1 MGKVSNCTVE
11 DFQKAIE
18 SADKAQRSF
27 FESTT
32 GIQRGTLLRKWND
45 LILENLDDSKFAPV

>member
-1 MGKVSNCTVE
+1 VSNCTVE
-11 DFQKAIE
+11 DFQKAIK

-32 GIQRGTLLRKWND
+32 GIQRGALLRKWND
-45 LILENLDDSKFAPV
+45 LILENLDDSKFAPF